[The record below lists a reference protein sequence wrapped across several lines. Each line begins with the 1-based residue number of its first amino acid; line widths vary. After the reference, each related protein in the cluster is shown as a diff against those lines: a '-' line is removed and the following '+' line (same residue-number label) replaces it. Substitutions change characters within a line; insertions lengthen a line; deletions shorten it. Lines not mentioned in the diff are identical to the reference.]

1 MTPLRRALP
10 FTWPWF
16 VGLVLLTLA
25 PLAASLM
32 LSFTEW
38 NGFSERDIRWVG
50 LQNYRQLFAIESARP
65 VDDDGPWYWAVL
77 GGRPRDPRFFTAVYN
92 TLIFALVAAPLG
104 LVAALLLAV
113 LLNQKL
119 RGISFFRCAF
129 YMPHLLGGVGTIL
142 MWQWLFNPDVGLIN
156 SVLRIVFES
165 WAWLAGLLGFEPS
178 AFAPPR
184 WLHSPSWCKP
194 ALVLMH
200 LWGSGG
206 SMLIFLAA
214 LQNIPPRLYEASRLD
229 GAGRW
234 RQFPHVTQPQISP
247 AILFNFVI
255 GLIGAMRVF
264 KSAYVLRHWSQQD
277 GLLFYMVHLYE
288 SAFEDPARLGYAS
301 ALSWVLFVVL
311 FVLTL
316 VTVSVSRRWVYYA
329 G

>member
-1 MTPLRRALP
+1 MT
-10 FTWPWF
+10 
-16 VGLVLLTLA
+16 LL
-25 PLAASLM
+25 PLAASLL
-32 LSFTEW
+32 LSFTQW
-38 NGFSERDIRWVG
+38 DGFSERDIQWVG
-50 LQNYRQLFAIESARP
+50 EQNYRELFE
-65 VDDDGPWYWAVL
+65 VDAAYRIRQHDPWYWSLL
-77 GGRPRDPRFFTAVYN
+77 GGKPLDPRFFKAVCN
-92 TLIFALVAAPLG
+92 TLIFSLMATPLG
-104 LVAALLLAV
+104 VVVALLLAV
-113 LLNQKL
+113 PLNQKL
-119 RGISFFRCAF
+119 KGIALFRCAY
-129 YMPHLLGGVGTIL
+129 YMPHILGGVGTIL

-156 SVLRIVFES
+156 SVLRLLYGS
-165 WAWLAGLLGFEPS
+165 WVWLNSFFGIEAALWT
-178 AFAPPR
+178 APR
-184 WLHSPSWCKP
+184 WLHSPEWCKP

-200 LWGSGG
+200 LWGRGG
-206 SMLIFLAA
+206 AMLIFLAA
-214 LQNIPPRLYEASRLD
+214 LQNVPERLYEASRID

-234 RQFPHVTQPQISP
+234 RQFRHVTLPQISP